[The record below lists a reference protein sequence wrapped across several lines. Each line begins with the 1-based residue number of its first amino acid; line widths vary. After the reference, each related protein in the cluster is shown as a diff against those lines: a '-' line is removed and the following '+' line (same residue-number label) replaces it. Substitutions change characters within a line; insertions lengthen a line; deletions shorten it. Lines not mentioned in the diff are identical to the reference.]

1 MQIINF
7 IKSLFNKPV
16 DTKTFKS
23 INETEVVNLESGE
36 IIPKEQYDA
45 SYARAVAME
54 LGEQIADVPLY
65 KQTAVAPEESLRV
78 VITGKFDCVR
88 REIVERLNEMN
99 ITVGSVVNGKTDVL
113 VIGEWGLEVGA
124 DGVSNKYLEAV
135 KRGVKVL
142 RFNNLEEIL
151 SHFSMEQQA

>member
-36 IIPKEQYDA
+36 IILKEQYDA

-65 KQTAVAPEESLRV
+65 KQTAAAP
-78 VITGKFDCVR
+78 
-88 REIVERLNEMN
+88 
-99 ITVGSVVNGKTDVL
+99 
-113 VIGEWGLEVGA
+113 
-124 DGVSNKYLEAV
+124 
-135 KRGVKVL
+135 KRAC
-142 RFNNLEEIL
+142 EL
-151 SHFSMEQQA
+151 SSPGNSTAFAAKLSKG